1 MDQEQHEDKTFDTID
16 YSEKRL
22 PRATFIDCRF
32 VNCNFSRATI
42 SGSDFM
48 GCKFTGCNFSL
59 AAMENTGLKD
69 NSFKDCK
76 MVGIDFSKCSD
87 FMFSVHFENCP
98 LDYCSFFR
106 KKMKK
111 TIFLHCSLKE
121 ADFTETDLS
130 MAAFSNCDLMNTSF
144 VQSNLEKADFRTAR
158 NYSFDPDINKMKRA
172 RFSKDG
178 VIGLLA
184 KYNLDIVQ

>member
-1 MDQEQHEDKTFDTID
+1 MDIIQHEDKTFDTVD

-22 PRATFIDCRF
+22 PRAAYIDCHF
-32 VNCNFSRATI
+32 VNCNFSKANI
-42 SGSDFM
+42 SASDFI
-48 GCKFTGCNFSL
+48 GCHFTGCNFSL
-59 AAMENTGLKD
+59 AIVENTGLKD
-69 NSFKDCK
+69 NVFKDCK

-87 FMFSVHFENCP
+87 FLFSVQFENCP

-111 TIFLHCSLKE
+111 TSFRNCSLKE

-130 MAAFSNCDLMNTSF
+130 MAVFSNCDLLNTCF

-158 NYSFDPDINKMKRA
+158 NYTFDPDINKMKKA
-172 RFSKDG
+172 KFSKEG

-184 KYNLDIVQ
+184 RYNLDIE